1 MLTSTISSNE
11 DWRPFRCDVQAE
23 PGRVRVTPRG
33 DLDLAAAPE
42 FERQLRELRE
52 SGSEHVL
59 LDLRELAFMDS
70 SGLRAVM
77 REDAAAQADGRTFEV
92 IPGIPAVQR
101 LFDLACVTDRLTFV
115 AA

>member
-1 MLTSTISSNE
+1 MLTSIVSGSE
-11 DWRPFRCDVQAE
+11 DWRPFRCDVEAE
-23 PGRVRVTPRG
+23 RGRVRVTPRG
-33 DLDLAAAPE
+33 DLDLAAAPD

-52 SGSEHVL
+52 SGFDHVL

-77 REDAAAQADGRTFEV
+77 REDAAARADGRTFEV

-101 LFDLACVTDRLTFV
+101 LFDLACVSDQLTFV
-115 AA
+115 AT